1 MNESGRLISA
11 DFLLRLAN
19 DDLTSEEILKLYFKY
34 YFCQGKNIR
43 DLRLDYMRL
52 RSRGCSSDDLRYL
65 NFNLLSKEKIEKA
78 IDSVKDA
85 VNEFMIRTFGLELNE
100 NTWR

>member
-34 YFCQGKNIR
+34 SFCQGKNIR

-85 VNEFMIRTFGLELNE
+85 VNEFMIRTFGLELKE

>member
-1 MNESGRLISA
+1 
-11 DFLLRLAN
+11 
-19 DDLTSEEILKLYFKY
+19 
-34 YFCQGKNIR
+34 
-43 DLRLDYMRL
+43 MRL

-85 VNEFMIRTFGLELNE
+85 VNEFIIRTFGLELKE